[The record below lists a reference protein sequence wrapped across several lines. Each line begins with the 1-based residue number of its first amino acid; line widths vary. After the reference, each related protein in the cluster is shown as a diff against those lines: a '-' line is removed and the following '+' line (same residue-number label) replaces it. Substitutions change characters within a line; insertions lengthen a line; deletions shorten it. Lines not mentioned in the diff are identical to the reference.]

1 MVYDAT
7 NIMVCDFR
15 LFSDFVGSCLSIVI
29 FPPFS
34 QYVLDADLSLNGMQV
49 GLLVQIGLARSR
61 CG

>member
-1 MVYDAT
+1 MVYDAM

-34 QYVLDADLSLNGMQV
+34 Q
-49 GLLVQIGLARSR
+49 
-61 CG
+61 